1 MKAID
6 LVAKNKRNN
15 IQIKL
20 RIIWDYFQLF
30 WEMHNYINQ
39 Y

>member
-6 LVAKNKRNN
+6 LVAKNKRND

-20 RIIWDYFQLF
+20 RIIWDYFQPF
-30 WEMHNYINQ
+30 
-39 Y
+39 